1 MCSSAHTVGVL
12 VVTQVGQIF
21 WWDEAM
27 KVLITD
33 RYHMLSAVPRPSVI
47 VLKSITS
54 DELRALLS
62 NGTLLATVF
71 DDPHMSKQIAHYH
84 KGMQPKSNVV
94 SPAWLNPG
102 DCLIV
107 VERQSPIDFLFY
119 QLEIT
124 C

>member
-1 MCSSAHTVGVL
+1 MGVL
-12 VVTQVGQIF
+12 IF
-21 WWDEAM
+21 VQDRRVSWWGEAM

-62 NGTLLATVF
+62 NGKLLATVF

-94 SPAWLNPG
+94 SPAWLSPG

-119 QLEIT
+119 QLEIS

>member
-1 MCSSAHTVGVL
+1 MSYLRQLHGTKWCD
-12 VVTQVGQIF
+12 I
-21 WWDEAM
+21 M

-33 RYHMLSAVPRPSVI
+33 RYEMLSAVPRPSVI

-62 NGTLLATVF
+62 NGKLLATVF
-71 DDPHMSKQIAHYH
+71 DDPHMSKQIAHFH
-84 KGMQPKSNVV
+84 KGMQAKSNAI

-107 VERQSPIDFLFY
+107 VERKSSIDFLFY